1 MYGAIIGD
9 IAGSEY
15 EFSPTKDKNF
25 KMFGK
30 ECEITDDSVMT
41 TAVAEA
47 LLDLTGDEREDDI
60 RDMFVGKMKLWGRRY
75 PRAGYGG
82 HFIMWLM
89 TEDTKPY
96 NSYGNGSAMRVSPVG
111 WLYDDLETTRKM
123 ARLSAEVT
131 HDHTEGIKG
140 AEATASA
147 IFMARKGASKEEIK
161 EYIEKEFG
169 YDLDRTCAEIRKDYS
184 FDVTCQGSVPEA
196 IIAFLEGKSYE
207 DVIREAVS
215 LGGDADTQAAIAGSI
230 AEAYYE
236 IPDDLIEKAGKF
248 IPDDVQKIIDWF
260 YKRLK
265 MNDTL
270 ARTHGY
276 AIEDFE
282 KLN

>member
-30 ECEITDDSVMT
+30 ECEFTDDSVMT

-47 LLDLTGDEREDDI
+47 LLDLTGDEKEDDI
-60 RDMFVGKMKLWGRRY
+60 KDMFVGKMKRWGRRY

-82 HFIMWLM
+82 RFIMWLM

-131 HDHTEGIKG
+131 HDHPEGIKG
-140 AEATASA
+140 AESTAAA
-147 IFMARKGASKEEIK
+147 IFMARNGASKVEIK

-169 YDLDRTCAEIRKDYS
+169 YDLDRTCNEIRPGYY

-196 IIAFLEGKSYE
+196 FIAFLEGESYE

-230 AEAYYE
+230 AEAFYG
-236 IPDDLIEKAGKF
+236 IPENLKAEADKRMTDDMKKVVK
-248 IPDDVQKIIDWF
+248 DF
-260 YKRLK
+260 Y
-265 MNDTL
+265 
-270 ARTHGY
+270 AR
-276 AIEDFE
+276 I
-282 KLN
+282 